1 MIMQTKVDYTKLS
14 LIMNGVMTLL
24 LIGTLVYFLVFHES
38 PIIERYQSEI
48 ATLKT
53 KNEQLVTDFENLQK
67 EKEISKKI
75 TEQLDKGLNNINK
88 ELKSVNYEIYI
99 LNKNRDKKEPFVNN
113 LPNDS
118 IAGEFTKYLQRR
130 NQTR

>member
-1 MIMQTKVDYTKLS
+1 MQTKIDYTKLS

-130 NQTR
+130 NQTK

>member
-1 MIMQTKVDYTKLS
+1 MQMNVDYTKLS

-53 KNEQLVTDFENLQK
+53 KNEQLVIDFENLQK
-67 EKEISKKI
+67 EKETSKKI
-75 TEQLDKGLNNINK
+75 TEQLDKGLDNITK

-99 LNKNRDKKEPFVNN
+99 LNKNRNKKEPFVNN

>member
-1 MIMQTKVDYTKLS
+1 MQTKVDYTKLS

-99 LNKNRDKKEPFVNN
+99 LNKNRNKKEPFVNN

-118 IAGEFTKYLQRR
+118 IASEFTKYLQRR

>member
-1 MIMQTKVDYTKLS
+1 MQTKVDYTKLS

-53 KNEQLVTDFENLQK
+53 KNEQLITDFENLQK

-99 LNKNRDKKEPFVNN
+99 LNKNRNKKEPFVNN

>member
-1 MIMQTKVDYTKLS
+1 MQTKIDYTKLS

>member
-1 MIMQTKVDYTKLS
+1 MQTNVNYTKLS
-14 LIMNGVMTLL
+14 LIMNGVLTLL
-24 LIGTLVYFLVFHES
+24 FTGTLVYFLVFHES
-38 PIIERYQSEI
+38 SIIERYQSEI
-48 ATLKT
+48 ATLTT
-53 KNEQLVTDFENLQK
+53 KNEQLATDFENLQK
-67 EKEISKKI
+67 EKDKSKKI
-75 TEQLDKGLNNINK
+75 TEKLDKSLDNINK

-99 LNKNRDKKEPFVNN
+99 LNKNRNKKEPFVNN

>member
-1 MIMQTKVDYTKLS
+1 MQTKVDYTKLS

-99 LNKNRDKKEPFVNN
+99 LNKNRNKKEPFVNN

>member
-1 MIMQTKVDYTKLS
+1 MQTKVDYTKLS

-24 LIGTLVYFLVFHES
+24 LIGALVYFLVFHES

-99 LNKNRDKKEPFVNN
+99 LNKNRNKKEPFVNN

>member
-1 MIMQTKVDYTKLS
+1 MQTKVDYTKLS

-38 PIIERYQSEI
+38 PVIERYQSEI

-99 LNKNRDKKEPFVNN
+99 LNKNRNKKEPFVNN

>member
-1 MIMQTKVDYTKLS
+1 
-14 LIMNGVMTLL
+14 MNGVMTLL